1 MSWRRALLLAAGVGA
16 ALIAAGA
23 LIVIARLDGIVQDL
37 IERRASALTGTPVR
51 VDAVA
56 IQLGAGRATLRGLRV
71 ANPPG
76 FRGPHALTLGE
87 VEVGLDLRSLLA
99 DPLVIDTVR
108 IIEPHVF
115 YEVNAA
121 GRANID
127 VIRDTVEARRHPADG
142 PPAAATTPEPRR
154 RRRRSDAGGR
164 KLIIHLLELRE
175 GQVTIDAAAS
185 GGQTRTET
193 LPAFELTAI
202 GVKRGGASPAEAGRL
217 ILVAVARDVAV
228 AVAADQLEKAIGT
241 HLGGLLGD
249 LLKKGGSGAIGGGG
263 GLGDVL
269 DGILNQKRGRPTPP
283 VP

>member
-1 MSWRRALLLAAGVGA
+1 MSWRRALLLAAGAGA

-23 LIVIARLDGIVQDL
+23 LIVVARLDGIVQDL

-51 VDAVA
+51 VGAVA
-56 IQLGAGRATLRGLRV
+56 IHLGAGRATLRDLSV

-76 FRGPHALTLGE
+76 FRGPNALTLGE
-87 VEVGLDLRSLLA
+87 VEVGIDLRSLFA
-99 DPLVIDTVR
+99 DPLVVDAIRVA
-108 IIEPHVF
+108 EPHVF

-121 GRANID
+121 GVANID
-127 VIRDTVEARRHPADG
+127 VLRDAVEARRHAAEEAPASTSA
-142 PPAAATTPEPRR
+142 PAPRP

-164 KLIIHLLELRE
+164 RLIVHLLELRE

-185 GGQTRTET
+185 GGGTRTET

-202 GVKRGGASPAEAGRL
+202 GIKQGGVSPAEAGRL

-228 AVAADQLEKAIGT
+228 AVAADQLEKAVGK

-249 LLKKGGSGAIGGGG
+249 LLKKGGSGAIGGG
-263 GLGDVL
+263 LGDVL
-269 DGILNQKRGRPTPP
+269 DGLLNQKRGRPTPP
-283 VP
+283 AS